1 MAKGGGSEWYNAFTF
16 SKPVSSTTTISSDD
30 FEKAKASLQYWTQ
43 TELSKPVQVGSQTAE
58 VPYSAVADTSTFGL
72 FYDPATGGVMQGQ
85 SSFQQSAT
93 SPTQASQ
100 LESRLTAIILELEEL
115 ESSMQE
121 IAKLV
126 EAGLESYTLMRR
138 HISNLRRDANP
149 LGTMPPA
156 PKKKPQRYSL
166 SPGQVHFANQPA
178 GPPIAPL
185 AEAGGEPTE
194 LAPSPP
200 DQE

>member
-1 MAKGGGSEWYNAFTF
+1 MAK
-16 SKPVSSTTTISSDD
+16 STWADMHISAEAI
-30 FEKAKASLQYWTQ
+30 EKARAYLQTQ
-43 TELSKPVQVGSQTAE
+43 DLQSPHPVQFTTVSTGTESTWVYNNDYGSAPGSGAHTGLGA
-58 VPYSAVADTSTFGL
+58 L
-72 FYDPATGGVMQGQ
+72 FYDPATGGVMQAQ
-85 SSFQQSAT
+85 PSFQQSAT

-149 LGTMPPA
+149 LGTMPQA

-178 GPPIAPL
+178 DLPTVQSVEVG
-185 AEAGGEPTE
+185 EGQAG
-194 LAPSPP
+194 LVPSPP